1 MKKIA
6 HWLLE
11 KAKKDMRTDPF
22 TTPSRRTKLSYYFD
36 NLVSMLF
43 YLMGIYLMLVDLYQ
57 ELFKANNT
65 DFLGT
70 ALMAL
75 VLLLGG
81 LLFHWSA
88 YIDLRAIKR
97 YQQYLKQQSIEQQQK
112 LRRETWLKAVEQGKT
127 ELEQKLNYKEW
138 TNMTTVILAEKPS
151 QARSYVQA
159 FQKSTKKTGLLYG

>member
-36 NLVSMLF
+36 TLVSMIF
-43 YLMGIYLMLVDLYQ
+43 YLMGIYLMLMDLYQ
-57 ELFKANNT
+57 ELFTANHT

-81 LLFHWSA
+81 LLFRWSA
-88 YIDLRAIKR
+88 YADFKAINR
-97 YQQYLKQQSIEQQQK
+97 YQQYLKQPVRSQLSKAGK
-112 LRRETWLKAVEQGKT
+112 LYLMIT
-127 ELEQKLNYKEW
+127 
-138 TNMTTVILAEKPS
+138 KPS
-151 QARSYVQA
+151 S
-159 FQKSTKKTGLLYG
+159 KKQPPYHSFIRAIRLKQICKHRKKKRHHQCPLPKVP

>member
-11 KAKKDMRTDPF
+11 KAKKDMQTDPF
-22 TTPSRRTKLSYYFD
+22 TTPFRRTKLSYYFD
-36 NLVSMLF
+36 TLVSMIF
-43 YLMGIYLMLVDLYQ
+43 YLMGIYLMLMDLYQ
-57 ELFKANNT
+57 ELFTANHI

-81 LLFHWSA
+81 LLFRWSA
-88 YIDLRAIKR
+88 YADFKAINR

-127 ELEQKLNYKEW
+127 ELEQKLNYKE
-138 TNMTTVILAEKPS
+138 
-151 QARSYVQA
+151 
-159 FQKSTKKTGLLYG
+159 

>member
-36 NLVSMLF
+36 TLVSMIF
-43 YLMGIYLMLVDLYQ
+43 YLMGIYLMLMDLYQ
-57 ELFKANNT
+57 ELFTANYT

-81 LLFHWSA
+81 LLFRWSA
-88 YIDLRAIKR
+88 YADLKSINR
-97 YQQYLKQQSIEQQQK
+97 YQHYLKQQSIEQQQE
-112 LRRETWLKAVEQGKT
+112 LRRETWLKAAEQGKT
-127 ELEQKLNYKEW
+127 EVDQKLNHKE
-138 TNMTTVILAEKPS
+138 
-151 QARSYVQA
+151 
-159 FQKSTKKTGLLYG
+159 

>member
-11 KAKKDMRTDPF
+11 KAKKNMRTDPF

-36 NLVSMLF
+36 NLVSVIF
-43 YLMGIYLMLVDLYQ
+43 YLMGIYLMLMDLYQ
-57 ELFKANNT
+57 YFFTASHT

-81 LLFHWSA
+81 LLFRWA
-88 YIDLRAIKR
+88 AFADLKAINR
-97 YQQYLKQQSIEQQQK
+97 YQQYLKQQSIDQQQE
-112 LRRETWLKAVEQGKT
+112 LRRKTWLKAAEQGKT
-127 ELEQKLNYKEW
+127 ELDQKLNHKE
-138 TNMTTVILAEKPS
+138 
-151 QARSYVQA
+151 
-159 FQKSTKKTGLLYG
+159 

>member
-11 KAKKDMRTDPF
+11 KAKKNMRTDPF

-36 NLVSMLF
+36 NLVSVIF
-43 YLMGIYLMLVDLYQ
+43 YLMGIYLMLMDLYQ
-57 ELFKANNT
+57 DFFTASHT

-81 LLFHWSA
+81 LLFRWA
-88 YIDLRAIKR
+88 AFADLKAINR
-97 YQQYLKQQSIEQQQK
+97 YQQYLKQQSIEQQQE
-112 LRRETWLKAVEQGKT
+112 LRRETWLKAAEQGKK
-127 ELEQKLNYKEW
+127 ELEQKLNHKE
-138 TNMTTVILAEKPS
+138 
-151 QARSYVQA
+151 
-159 FQKSTKKTGLLYG
+159 

>member
-22 TTPSRRTKLSYYFD
+22 ITPSWRTKLSYYFD
-36 NLVSMLF
+36 TLVSMIF
-43 YLMGIYLMLVDLYQ
+43 YLMGIYLMLMDLYQ
-57 ELFKANNT
+57 ELFTANHI

-81 LLFHWSA
+81 LLFRWSA
-88 YIDLRAIKR
+88 YADFKAINR

-127 ELEQKLNYKEW
+127 ELEQKLNYKE
-138 TNMTTVILAEKPS
+138 
-151 QARSYVQA
+151 
-159 FQKSTKKTGLLYG
+159 

>member
-11 KAKKDMRTDPF
+11 KAKKNMRTDPF

-36 NLVSMLF
+36 NLVSVIF
-43 YLMGIYLMLVDLYQ
+43 YLMGIYLMLMDLYQ
-57 ELFKANNT
+57 EFFTASHT

-81 LLFHWSA
+81 LLFRWSA
-88 YIDLRAIKR
+88 FADLKAINR
-97 YQQYLKQQSIEQQQK
+97 YQQYLKQQSIDQQQK

-127 ELEQKLNYKEW
+127 ELEQKLNYKE
-138 TNMTTVILAEKPS
+138 
-151 QARSYVQA
+151 
-159 FQKSTKKTGLLYG
+159 

>member
-11 KAKKDMRTDPF
+11 KAKRDMRTDPF

-36 NLVSMLF
+36 TLVSMIF
-43 YLMGIYLMLVDLYQ
+43 YLMGSYLMLMDLYQ
-57 ELFKANNT
+57 ELFTANHT

-81 LLFHWSA
+81 LLFRWSA
-88 YIDLRAIKR
+88 IADLKAIKR
-97 YQQYLKQQSIEQQQK
+97 YQQYLKQKSIDQQQE
-112 LRRETWLKAVEQGKT
+112 LRREVWLNAAEQGKT
-127 ELEQKLNYKEW
+127 ELEQKLNHKE
-138 TNMTTVILAEKPS
+138 
-151 QARSYVQA
+151 
-159 FQKSTKKTGLLYG
+159 

>member
-36 NLVSMLF
+36 TLVSMIF
-43 YLMGIYLMLVDLYQ
+43 YLMGIYLMLMDLYQ
-57 ELFKANNT
+57 DFFTASHT

-81 LLFHWSA
+81 LLFRWA
-88 YIDLRAIKR
+88 AFADLKAINR
-97 YQQYLKQQSIEQQQK
+97 YQQYLKQQSIDQQQE
-112 LRRETWLKAVEQGKT
+112 LRRKTWLKAAEQGKT
-127 ELEQKLNYKEW
+127 ELDQKLNHKE
-138 TNMTTVILAEKPS
+138 
-151 QARSYVQA
+151 
-159 FQKSTKKTGLLYG
+159 

>member
-36 NLVSMLF
+36 NLVSMIF
-43 YLMGIYLMLVDLYQ
+43 YLMGIYLLLTDLYQ
-57 ELFKANNT
+57 EFFTSNQT

-81 LLFHWSA
+81 LLFRWSA
-88 YIDLRAIKR
+88 IADLKAIKR
-97 YQQYLKQQSIEQQQK
+97 YQQYLKQQSIDQQQE
-112 LRRETWLKAVEQGKT
+112 LRREAWLNAAEQGKT
-127 ELEQKLNYKEW
+127 ELEQKLNHKE
-138 TNMTTVILAEKPS
+138 
-151 QARSYVQA
+151 
-159 FQKSTKKTGLLYG
+159 

>member
-36 NLVSMLF
+36 TLVSMIF
-43 YLMGIYLMLVDLYQ
+43 YLMGIYLMLMDLYQ
-57 ELFKANNT
+57 ELFTANHI

-81 LLFHWSA
+81 LLFRWSA
-88 YIDLRAIKR
+88 YADFKAINR
-97 YQQYLKQQSIEQQQK
+97 CQQYLKQQSIEQQRK

-127 ELEQKLNYKEW
+127 ELEQKLNYKE
-138 TNMTTVILAEKPS
+138 
-151 QARSYVQA
+151 
-159 FQKSTKKTGLLYG
+159 

>member
-11 KAKKDMRTDPF
+11 KAKKNMRTDPF

-36 NLVSMLF
+36 NLVSVIF
-43 YLMGIYLMLVDLYQ
+43 YLMGIYLMLMDLYQ
-57 ELFKANNT
+57 DFFTASHT

-81 LLFHWSA
+81 LLFRWA
-88 YIDLRAIKR
+88 AFADLKAINR
-97 YQQYLKQQSIEQQQK
+97 YQQYLKQQSIDQQQE
-112 LRRETWLKAVEQGKT
+112 LRRKTWLKAAEQGKT
-127 ELEQKLNYKEW
+127 ELDQKLNHKE
-138 TNMTTVILAEKPS
+138 
-151 QARSYVQA
+151 
-159 FQKSTKKTGLLYG
+159 

>member
-36 NLVSMLF
+36 NLVSMIF
-43 YLMGIYLMLVDLYQ
+43 YIMGIYLLLMDLYQ
-57 ELFKANNT
+57 ELFTSNHI

-75 VLLLGG
+75 ILLLGG
-81 LLFHWSA
+81 LLFRWSA
-88 YIDLRAIKR
+88 YADFKAINR
-97 YQQYLKQQSIEQQQK
+97 YQRYLKQQSIDQQQK
-112 LRRETWLKAVEQGKT
+112 LHRETWLKAAEQGKK
-127 ELEQKLNYKEW
+127 ELEQKLNHKE
-138 TNMTTVILAEKPS
+138 
-151 QARSYVQA
+151 
-159 FQKSTKKTGLLYG
+159 

>member
-36 NLVSMLF
+36 TLVSMIF
-43 YLMGIYLMLVDLYQ
+43 YLMGIYLLLTDLYQ
-57 ELFKANNT
+57 EFFTSNQT

-81 LLFHWSA
+81 LLFRWSA
-88 YIDLRAIKR
+88 IADLKAIKR
-97 YQQYLKQQSIEQQQK
+97 YQQYLKQQSIDQQQE
-112 LRRETWLKAVEQGKT
+112 LRREVWLNAAEQGKT
-127 ELEQKLNYKEW
+127 ELEQKLNHKE
-138 TNMTTVILAEKPS
+138 
-151 QARSYVQA
+151 
-159 FQKSTKKTGLLYG
+159 

>member
-57 ELFKANNT
+57 DLINDNNY

-70 ALMAL
+70 EIFAL
-75 VLLLGG
+75 VLLMCG
-81 LLFHWSA
+81 LFFNRSV

-127 ELEQKLNYKEW
+127 ELEQKLNYKE
-138 TNMTTVILAEKPS
+138 
-151 QARSYVQA
+151 
-159 FQKSTKKTGLLYG
+159 

>member
-11 KAKKDMRTDPF
+11 KAKKNMRTDPF

-36 NLVSMLF
+36 NLVSVIF
-43 YLMGIYLMLVDLYQ
+43 YLMGIYLMLMDLYQ
-57 ELFKANNT
+57 EFFTASNT

-81 LLFHWSA
+81 LLFRWSA
-88 YIDLRAIKR
+88 FADLKAINR
-97 YQQYLKQQSIEQQQK
+97 YQRYLKQQSIDQQQK
-112 LRRETWLKAVEQGKT
+112 LHRETWLKAAEQGKK
-127 ELEQKLNYKEW
+127 ELEQKLNHKE
-138 TNMTTVILAEKPS
+138 
-151 QARSYVQA
+151 
-159 FQKSTKKTGLLYG
+159 